1 MLNVEIKYNPYTV
14 KTDIIID
21 GVPVEKGHRYTQLCE
36 NRRLQ
41 DWIDALLLS
50 IYEEERDGE
59 IKLLFKGLSL
69 DGEDVKDAARQLK
82 ADMQKKNI
90 SLDISIE
97 IEAKEADSKRTRA
110 LQELFEEG
118 KNCPYPEVA
127 QLFQTGKMQNAF
139 NDAMN
144 TIFEANVV
152 ATMSSGK
159 STFINSLLGQELM
172 PAAAK
177 ATTATIARVINRDT
191 MNDFRGQ
198 RFDKDGNPISEPGEL
213 LDLKTMTEWNKD
225 PETSF
230 IDIEGNIP
238 TISQS
243 DSMTIAFIDTPGPNN
258 SRNEEHYRRTVEA
271 INSKPLSMVI
281 YVLNGTQL
289 EIKDDKDLLNLVREA
304 MEKGGRQAQDR
315 FVFIANKFDDVD
327 PADEDIAESLEDVK
341 NYLKANGI
349 KNPLV
354 IPVSARLALLLRKKQ
369 YLGYDTLT
377 VKQKGLLTELS
388 NSFLDIPEYNMTNY
402 VRGDMN
408 QRNIRLLDK
417 MLEDADNE
425 KNDDKKLEI
434 LSGVPVVE
442 MLLNDFLQK
451 HAVPAKLKDAVDSFK
466 VLADLENQIKNTS
479 AVLDAQEE
487 ELKKSIE
494 ILEAFRTSEE
504 RIKMANDFRE
514 RIKTDV
520 YEISEDTERELIAIN
535 TKAEILISNVTERL
549 TQSTKITPERAE
561 DIIENVALRCE
572 KFASETTVV
581 LTDSLEKEHI
591 SKLND
596 MKQQYEEYAAKVLEK
611 SFPADSPLKKLQ
623 MGLMSMP
630 DPSEL
635 VKMNTKTE
643 SKEVVTGTRWVEP
656 ERKWYNPFSW
666 FRRGYS
672 VDVKETVTETY
683 VDMQPIIDDFAAV
696 IREYPQRIQADF
708 EEKADQNLSIAKN
721 ALLSVMDG
729 IDAKMAEVTSNLQK
743 ALADEEVKKEA
754 IAESKKQLEWL
765 CEFNQK
771 LDNILAV

>member
-177 ATTATIARVINRDT
+177 ATTATIARVINRDA

-213 LDLKTMTEWNKD
+213 LDIKTMTEWNKD

-289 EIKDDKDLLNLVREA
+289 EIKDDKDLLNIVREA

-315 FVFIANKFDDVD
+315 FVFIANKFDELD

-341 NYLKANGI
+341 NYLKDNGI

-377 VKQKGLLTELS
+377 QKQKDLLTGLS

-479 AVLDAQEE
+479 AVLDTQEE

-596 MKQQYEEYAAKVLEK
+596 MKRQYEEYAAKVLEK

-630 DPSEL
+630 DPSVL

-666 FRRGYS
+666 FRKGYS
-672 VDVKETVTETY
+672 VDVIETVTETY
-683 VDMQPIIDDFAAV
+683 VDMQPIIDNFAAV

-708 EEKADQNLSIAKN
+708 EKKADQNLSVAKN

-743 ALADEEVKKEA
+743 ALADEEVKKAA

>member
-14 KTDIIID
+14 KTDIVVD
-21 GVPVEKGHRYTQLCE
+21 GVPVEKGHRYMQLCE

-41 DWIDALLLS
+41 DWIDALLLN
-50 IYEEERDGE
+50 IYEDERDGE

-82 ADMQKKNI
+82 ADMQAKNI
-90 SLDISIE
+90 DLDITIE
-97 IEAKEADSKRTRA
+97 VDAKEADSKRTKA
-110 LQELFEEG
+110 LQDLFEEG
-118 KNCPYPEVA
+118 KSCPYPEVA
-127 QLFQTGKMQNAF
+127 QLFRTGKMQKAF
-139 NDAMN
+139 DDAMN

-172 PAAAK
+172 PAANE
-177 ATTATIARVINRDT
+177 ATTATIARIINRDI

-198 RFDKDGNPISEPGEL
+198 RFNGSGNPISEPNEL
-213 LDLKTMTEWNKD
+213 LNLQTMTEWNKD

-238 TISQS
+238 TISQT
-243 DSMTIAFIDTPGPNN
+243 DSMTIAFVDTPGPNN
-258 SRNEEHYRRTVEA
+258 SRNEEHYRKTVEA
-271 INSKPLSMVI
+271 ITSKPLSMII
-281 YVLNGTQL
+281 YILNGTQL
-289 EIKDDKDLLNLVREA
+289 NINDDKNLLNLVREA

-315 FVFIANKFDDVD
+315 FVFVANKFDEFD
-327 PADEDIAESLEDVK
+327 PERENIGEALEKVK
-341 NYLKANGI
+341 QYLRDNGI
-349 KNPLV
+349 NNPLV
-354 IPVSARLALLLRKKQ
+354 IPVSALLALLLRKKI
-369 YLGYDTLT
+369 YLGINSLT
-377 VKQKGLLTELS
+377 GKQKGQLANLS
-388 NSFLDIPEYNMTNY
+388 CCFLDMPEYNMTNY
-402 VRGDMN
+402 VRSDMN
-408 QRNIRLLDK
+408 PRNIRLLEK
-417 MLEDADNE
+417 MLEEADND

-479 AVLDAQEE
+479 EVLDVQEE

-494 ILEAFRTSEE
+494 ILEGFRTSEE
-504 RIKMANDFRE
+504 RIKMADEFRDI
-514 RIKTDV
+514 IKNDV

-535 TKAEILISNVTERL
+535 TKAETLISNVTERL
-549 TQSTKITPERAE
+549 TKSSRVTPERAE
-561 DIIENVALRCE
+561 EMIELAAARCKE
-572 KFASETTVV
+572 FAIETTVV

-611 SFPADSPLKKLQ
+611 SFPANSPLKKLQ
-623 MGLMSMP
+623 MGLMTMP
-630 DPSEL
+630 DPAEL
-635 VKMNTKTE
+635 VRSNTKTE
-643 SKEVVTGTRWVEP
+643 SKEIVTGTRWVP
-656 ERKWYNPFSW
+656 PVRKWYNPFSW
-666 FRRGYS
+666 FRSGYS
-672 VDVKETVTETY
+672 VDVKKTVTETY
-683 VDMQPIIDDFAAV
+683 VDMQPIVDDFAAV
-696 IREYPQRIQADF
+696 IRQYPQRIQADF
-708 EEKADQNLSIAKN
+708 EEKANENLRVAKD

-729 IDAKMAEVTSNLQK
+729 IDAKMAEVTMNLQK
-743 ALADEEVKKEA
+743 ALADEEVKKTA

-765 CEFNQK
+765 CDFNQK

>member
-127 QLFQTGKMQNAF
+127 HLFQTGKMQNAF

-479 AVLDAQEE
+479 AVLDDQEE